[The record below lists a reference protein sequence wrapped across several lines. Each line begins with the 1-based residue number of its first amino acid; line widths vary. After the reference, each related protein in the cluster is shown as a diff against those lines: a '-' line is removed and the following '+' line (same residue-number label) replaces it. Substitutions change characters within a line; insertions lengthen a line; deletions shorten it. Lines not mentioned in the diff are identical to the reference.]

1 MKTSDFFYELPEKLI
16 NTSLSKLTKEEYD
29 SLQNECTEIKQKIEY
44 ITNTTTVDMY
54 INDLNEL
61 RKELEKDFK

>member
-1 MKTSDFFYELPEKLI
+1 MLDFICYSLEVVKTTI
-16 NTSLSKLTKEEYD
+16 RI
-29 SLQNECTEIKQKIEY
+29 IKQKIEY